1 MLLQHAT
8 GPYDPMDQV
17 MEDRL
22 NAILEAAVAQ
32 DAAAIKAQFAPN
44 AIAAQPELD
53 DQIEALLAYYNN
65 ETWEFEI
72 PATGISESRNETGGT
87 TRSYEMHSRID
98 GEKYYLVAM
107 HAVVNDTTEPD
118 NVGIWSLFLLH
129 VDVPVRERYYIKGEN
144 DMVTTCVGTPEWS
157 GQYRNITKEQ
167 TISAKDETFI
177 FSGLAPQPAERK
189 CPLVPN
195 ESPFDEEKSNVRMHC
210 AAPCL
215 FDSFVL
221 VLGQ

>member
-1 MLLQHAT
+1 MYNIRKLSLMFLVILLLAALLSGCANLRVGLMLLQHAT
-8 GPYDPMDQV
+8 GPYDPMDRV

-118 NVGIWSLFLLH
+118 NVGIWSLFLFRT
-129 VDVPVRERYYIKGEN
+129 DYPIESAYY
-144 DMVTTCVGTPEWS
+144 V
-157 GQYRNITKEQ
+157 
-167 TISAKDETFI
+167 KDEDNMVGI
-177 FSGLAPQPAERK
+177 YVDLLPRHMQY
-189 CPLVPN
+189 
-195 ESPFDEEKSNVRMHC
+195 
-210 AAPCL
+210 
-215 FDSFVL
+215 
-221 VLGQ
+221 